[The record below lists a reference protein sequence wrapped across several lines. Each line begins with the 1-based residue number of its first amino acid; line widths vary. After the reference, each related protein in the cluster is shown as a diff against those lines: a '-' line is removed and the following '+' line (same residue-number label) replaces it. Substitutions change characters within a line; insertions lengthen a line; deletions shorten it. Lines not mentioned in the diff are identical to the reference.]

1 MMESGE
7 IGGREDYN
15 GVMMT
20 MTRDPKPRL
29 RWTADLHD
37 RFVDAVTKLG
47 GPDKATPKAVLRL
60 MSLKGLTLYHLK
72 SHLQKYRL
80 GQNGRKQYEEQYKEN
95 NRCSYVNFSNHSSQT
110 NTSYGGDNE
119 EGEIPIAEALKQQ
132 IEVQKRLEEQFEVQK
147 KLQMRIEA
155 QEKYFQT
162 VLEKAQTS
170 LSQDEQTNLEFNS
183 ALSNFME
190 NMNKGSK
197 KNIVDMNEFY
207 NKNHSS
213 VFNYQQVLGA
223 EENKELKP
231 HIEGDSIQLDLN
243 IKNGNEL
250 LCADGA
256 EMESKMVSYR
266 LFHF

>member
-1 MMESGE
+1 MESGE
-7 IGGREDYN
+7 IGGREGYN
-15 GVMMT
+15 GVMMA

-60 MSLKGLTLYHLK
+60 MGLKGLTLYHLK

-80 GQNGRKQYEEQYKEN
+80 GQHGRKQYEEQYKEN
-95 NRCSYVNFSNHSSQT
+95 SRCSYVNFSNHSSHT
-110 NTSYGGDNE
+110 NPSYGGDND

-170 LSQDEQTNLEFNS
+170 LSQDGQTNLEFNS
-183 ALSNFME
+183 ALSNYFME
-190 NMNKGSK
+190 NMNKDGK
-197 KNIVDMNEFY
+197 ENIVDMNEFY

-213 VFNYQQVLGA
+213 VFNYQEILGV
-223 EENKELKP
+223 EENKELKAQV
-231 HIEGDSIQLDLN
+231 EGDSVQLDLN

-266 LFHF
+266 VFQF